1 MAQLKIEAL
10 ENVEYYE
17 VSGIPMADSKVT
29 PDAPDGSAV
38 VNFEALP
45 GTTYTATIIAVNKAG
60 TSPAFMTEPWTAPVP
75 VPPPG
80 QPSASIIE

>member
-10 ENVEYYE
+10 ENVDFYQVEGLPLE
-17 VSGIPMADSKVT
+17 NRKVT
-29 PDAPDGSAV
+29 PTSPDGSAV
-38 VNFEALP
+38 VNFEAVP

-60 TSPAFMTEPWTAPVP
+60 TSPAYTTELWTAPVP

-80 QPSASIIE
+80 QPSASIVE